1 MPEIG
6 ANDYGERMT
15 TPVEVH
21 IAVTA
26 GDAATALMAL
36 ITKVTGNRGVEL
48 THSCP
53 QCGSSQHGRLVTNRR
68 GLHVSLSRPRS
79 GGPALVA
86 LCESHAIGVD
96 VEAAGAASF
105 DGFDDVALHPEE
117 RCVDDHERTR
127 LWTRKE
133 ALLKA
138 HGTGLA
144 VDPRTVWLSA
154 DGRVLEGP
162 SGTIVDVERDGQR
175 IAVAVTPPAPIRLV
189 WD

>member
-1 MPEIG
+1 M
-6 ANDYGERMT
+6 
-15 TPVEVH
+15 
-21 IAVTA
+21 
-26 GDAATALMAL
+26 
-36 ITKVTGNRGVEL
+36 
-48 THSCP
+48 
-53 QCGSSQHGRLVTNRR
+53 
-68 GLHVSLSRPRS
+68 
-79 GGPALVA
+79 
-86 LCESHAIGVD
+86 SHAVGVD
-96 VEAAGAASF
+96 VEAAGSASF

-175 IAVAVTPPAPIRLV
+175 IAVAITPPAPIRLV